1 MRAWPPDPGELAD
14 QLTRIVG
21 VRLLDPIEIL
31 LEESE
36 ITDALQVVFRAR
48 AGAWSALLLGED
60 DGLAARTAARLIAA
74 LYPGDTEF
82 TPPTE
87 WWSTPFGRVVAHR
100 LGHPGTQAV
109 SYSVAGAMLGITRQG
124 VHDLVSRGKLAR
136 HPDGGVLVNSIR
148 SRLNANAE
156 RSGGSGGSD
165 GQRSS

>member
-1 MRAWPPDPGELAD
+1 MRAWPPDPGELAEH
-14 QLTRIVG
+14 LTRVVG

-36 ITDALQVVFRAR
+36 NTEALQVMFRAR
-48 AGAWSALLLGED
+48 AAVWSALLLGED

-82 TPPTE
+82 NPPAE

-100 LGHPGTQAV
+100 LGHPSTQAV
-109 SYSVAGAMLGITRQG
+109 SYSAAGAMLGITRQG

-136 HPDGGVLVNSIR
+136 HPDGGVLVTSIR
-148 SRLNANAE
+148 SRLNANAG
-156 RSGGSGGSD
+156 RSDSKE
-165 GQRSS
+165 SS